1 MKWLE
6 IKAGFESNDNIFVID
21 LVSSIFYD
29 LGAQGV
35 LIEDSDTE
43 IEEHSEEEIR
53 KPPKYNAVV
62 GYLPIDKSLDKKFKI
77 FKKKLE
83 HLKKEVKIKVLV
95 SCREIDEE
103 DWAESWKSYFWPEK
117 ITGQIAVKPTWR
129 KYEADPEE
137 TVIEIDPGMAF
148 GTGTHPTTRLCIILI
163 EKYLKPGQSLL
174 DIGTGTGILLIAAAK
189 LGAEKGLGIDHD
201 EIAVDIGRENL
212 RLNRLEPE
220 KFKIKAGNLSEN
232 AEGFYDVVVAN
243 ILSDV
248 IICLLSSVDKVLKS
262 NGLFI
267 CSGISVINKNKVL
280 ERMKEKGFEIVE
292 VCVKDEWAA
301 IVGRFMDKIK

>member
-1 MKWLE
+1 MKVYY
-6 IKAGFESNDNIFVID
+6 ESNDKILVID
-21 LVSSIFYD
+21 LISSVFYD

-35 LIEDSDTE
+35 LIEDSETE
-43 IEEHSEEEIR
+43 TEVYSEDEI
-53 KPPKYNAVV
+53 PKSSKCKAVV
-62 GYLPIDKSLDKKFKI
+62 GYLPIDKRIDKKFKI

-83 HLKKEVKIKVLV
+83 HLNNEGKIRSFV
-95 SCREIDEE
+95 SYKEIDEE
-103 DWAESWKSYFWPEK
+103 DWAESWKAYFHPEK
-117 ITGQIAVKPTWR
+117 ITGQIVVKPTWR
-129 KYEADPEE
+129 KYEADPGE

-189 LGAEKGLGIDHD
+189 MGAEKGLGIDHD

-212 RLNRLEPE
+212 RLNGLDSE
-220 KFKIKAGNLSEN
+220 KFKIKAGNLTEN
-232 AEGFYDVVVAN
+232 AEDIYDVVVAN

-248 IICLLSSVDKVLKS
+248 IIRLLSSVNKVLKS

-267 CSGISVINKNKVL
+267 CSGISEVNKNKVL
-280 ERMKEKGFEIVE
+280 ERMKEQGFEIEE

-301 IVGRFMDKIK
+301 IAGRSMDRVK